1 GVIGLAMALIV
12 AGETSI
18 DHEVRDQFL
27 FITAGIV
34 LLTSLINATTI
45 KALVTGLGLTR
56 IPVAKATLVSHT
68 IERLKINSQERLQ
81 LMKND
86 RFMGGAD
93 WETVESYLPKLWT
106 PAKKDLFEEEDN
118 GLLKE
123 IRINLLNKEK
133 SSYWKQ
139 FSKGLLGVKA
149 YNILEDINNELLDQN
164 GEFPVT
170 SSTYINKLWSSS
182 NIFVEVQ
189 KWSNLRKSSF
199 NDLFDQLNTNYD
211 AVRAII
217 NSQDDLVL
225 LLDDLKSDKSN
236 SDEDLKVLK
245 LLKDEVNEKK
255 IQGLTFLRNLKN
267 SFPEVYKTIETR
279 QASRDLLNYQKSEF
293 SSMVKLGRVD
303 KDDADKFLLEI
314 EYKMNE
320 LLSNPPSFI
329 LPNAIDLL
337 KQIPWI
343 KSLDDNE
350 LSKISKIVEIKIF
363 PLNYNFQDELKSH
376 GMGVLLRGNVEV
388 SENKSSK
395 VLEIGTVTSFSNSSE
410 NKEIISNSPV
420 TMVWIPSN
428 RLDEFDKIT
437 TDYKNYFS

>member
-1 GVIGLAMALIV
+1 MV
-12 AGETSI
+12 
-18 DHEVRDQFL
+18 
-27 FITAGIV
+27 
-34 LLTSLINATTI
+34 
-45 KALVTGLGLTR
+45 LTR
-56 IPVAKATLVSHT
+56 ELGNGSVKAAASNHFFKKGLIFLIRAQSVLRYDLIKVLPTHNLYVEKSDMRDST
-68 IERLKINSQERLQ
+68 CN
-81 LMKND
+81 
-86 RFMGGAD
+86 
-93 WETVESYLPKLWT
+93 WET
-106 PAKKDLFEEEDN
+106 
-118 GLLKE
+118 
-123 IRINLLNKEK
+123 
-133 SSYWKQ
+133 
-139 FSKGLLGVKA
+139 
-149 YNILEDINNELLDQN
+149 
-164 GEFPVT
+164 
-170 SSTYINKLWSSS
+170 
-182 NIFVEVQ
+182 
-189 KWSNLRKSSF
+189 
-199 NDLFDQLNTNYD
+199 
-211 AVRAII
+211 
-217 NSQDDLVL
+217 LVL

-363 PLNYNFQDELKSH
+363 PLNYNFPDELKIAKVIPIFKKGNQTDFTNYRPIS
-376 GMGVLLRGNVEV
+376 VLPAI
-388 SENKSSK
+388 SK
-395 VLEIGTVTSFSNSSE
+395 IFEKIIEILN
-410 NKEIISNSPV
+410 
-420 TMVWIPSN
+420 
-428 RLDEFDKIT
+428 
-437 TDYKNYFS
+437 